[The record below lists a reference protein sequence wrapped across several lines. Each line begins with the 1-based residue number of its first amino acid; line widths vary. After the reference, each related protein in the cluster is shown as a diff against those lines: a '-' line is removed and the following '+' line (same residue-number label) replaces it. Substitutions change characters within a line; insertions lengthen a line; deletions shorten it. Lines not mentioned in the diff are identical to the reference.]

1 MSILALL
8 ALRDGSRLFAI
19 DEHFKKIGDLAG
31 LARYEPGD
39 GGMFRPE

>member
-8 ALRDGSRLFAI
+8 ALRDGSRLYAI
-19 DEHFKKIGDLAG
+19 DEHFKRIGDLAG
-31 LARYEPGD
+31 LARYEPGY